1 MKNFVQRMRR
11 FVRIEDG
18 AVTVDWVVLT
28 ATLVAL
34 VLSLF
39 TILTQQVYED
49 TAAAIADNIEEAATE
64 F

>member
-1 MKNFVQRMRR
+1 MKNFVQRLRR